1 MKFEWDEAKNR
12 SNLKK
17 DGISFEEAIL
27 IFDGPILTYPDTRLD
42 YGEER
47 WLSIGGI
54 EDIMVVVVVHTNRA
68 GVTRIISARPAKQ
81 RERRLYYAHQRAS
94 T

>member
-1 MKFEWDEAKNR
+1 MEFEWDDAKNR

-17 DGISFEEAIL
+17 HGISFEEAIL
-27 IFDGPILTYPDTRLD
+27 IFDGLILTYPDDRFE

-47 WLSIGGI
+47 WLSIGKI
-54 EDIMVVVVVHTNRA
+54 EDTLVVVVIHTDRA
-68 GVTRIISARPAKQ
+68 GVVRIISARPAKQ
-81 RERRLYYAHQRAS
+81 RERKLYDAHQRTS